1 MKVKDLI
8 KQLQQIKDKTLDV
21 RVIEDNEGI
30 DNFWLDGIEVN
41 DKGDSGYEM
50 HGEVRLIGK
59 E

>member
-8 KQLQQIKDKTLDV
+8 KQLQQIEDNTLDV
-21 RVIEDNEGI
+21 RVIEDNEGM
-30 DNFWLDGIEVN
+30 DNFWLYEIEVN

-50 HGEVRLIGK
+50 QGEVRLIGK